1 MKKQSVVKKKK
12 PAIKKSKPVVK
23 KNEAVVK
30 NTSVELVPI
39 TIVSEIDTIAEDRRK
54 LIEKDKAGFYNRER
68 IGLEVP
74 EYRKNSPTKENA
86 LSALDTLREF
96 VFSKGMLEKDIR
108 DRINEVLND
117 HSNRIK
123 MYLVGI
129 SRLKIDNLYN
139 LAKDIDRA
147 ETELVSRDFERIDT
161 ETLIALFKTLT
172 AREKELIDFIS
183 AMPQSNLPGQLDD
196 REEEVKELV
205 EKLESRGISV
215 PNVAG
220 RRNVTSLLDKVLRDA
235 RLMNSKTIDQKKK

>member
-1 MKKQSVVKKKK
+1 MKKQ
-12 PAIKKSKPVVK
+12 PAVK
-23 KNEAVVK
+23 KNKPAVKK
-30 NTSVELVPI
+30 NKPVAKKNESVELVPI
-39 TIVSEIDTIAEDRRK
+39 TVVSELDTIADERK
-54 LIEKDKAGFYNRER
+54 RLIEKDKAGFYNRER

-74 EYRKNSPTKENA
+74 DYRKNSPTKENA

-108 DRINEVLND
+108 DKINEVLND

-235 RLMNSKTIDQKKK
+235 RLMNSKTISQKKK